1 MTAAP
6 AETIGA
12 QAGPATAR
20 ITRSAALLVGAV
32 GVLLGPAVAREA
44 WQQARYL
51 APWWTPVAAVAVFGS
66 CLALAVLAFVA
77 PLRVVRG
84 MCGGMVF
91 ATLTAIVLLPFAIRH
106 PELRDD
112 PFWLLRTVAPGAAAG
127 ALVWRPRVAAAA
139 LVLVIGGG
147 AVANGM
153 VQGGVRGL
161 TLLLDFS
168 RNFGIAGLLTW
179 GLVTVLRAAGTLD
192 EESERAERDAAQVAA
207 ADAKSRE
214 RARFSAIIHDDVMST
229 LLDASRG
236 RDATALGR
244 LARKTLGRFDEFRR
258 IGERGGELDALR
270 AIGMLRATVSAIN
283 PGITFRSKRLTGFA
297 RLRVPADVCDTIAAA
312 LAEAVRNSLRHGGG
326 TGRRV
331 RRDVTVTVGTGALQV
346 EMRDDGAGFDT
357 EEVPAHRL
365 GVRRSILARMADL
378 PGGAAFVESAPGQ
391 GTTVTL
397 VWVHPSTGVR
407 EPETGPETPSSAEP
421 ERWDLRGLL
430 GLRGRQ
436 GALVTVV
443 LLATIA
449 SMALS
454 NVRALPDHRTGI
466 VLAYSMIALAAVA
479 TLTVDIEPFPRPI
492 AAAVAA
498 AGPVATGIAYH
509 RVAAVQVHEFVWT
522 VYATSVVLCFLA
534 VRGRSG
540 YAVLGIAAT
549 TLVAMFDIGLG
560 TQGISLSMTPLII
573 VVTGILIAAIA
584 RSTLRALR
592 RLADESAAGAAAR
605 ATLRA
610 QGEERA
616 RQLERLDERA
626 RPMLERIAAGAG
638 LTDTERY
645 ESRLLEAELRDGL
658 RAPALTTAGLAAATR
673 GARSRGVEVLLLD
686 DGGLADAPDTL
697 VSAVVAEVAQQLDKA
712 NSGTVTVRVL
722 PPGRHV
728 LATILVDAPPELRR
742 VEIDHDGATRT
753 LVDHG

>member
-1 MTAAP
+1 
-6 AETIGA
+6 
-12 QAGPATAR
+12 
-20 ITRSAALLVGAV
+20 
-32 GVLLGPAVAREA
+32 
-44 WQQARYL
+44 
-51 APWWTPVAAVAVFGS
+51 
-66 CLALAVLAFVA
+66 
-77 PLRVVRG
+77 
-84 MCGGMVF
+84 
-91 ATLTAIVLLPFAIRH
+91 
-106 PELRDD
+106 
-112 PFWLLRTVAPGAAAG
+112 
-127 ALVWRPRVAAAA
+127 
-139 LVLVIGGG
+139 
-147 AVANGM
+147 
-153 VQGGVRGL
+153 
-161 TLLLDFS
+161 
-168 RNFGIAGLLTW
+168 
-179 GLVTVLRAAGTLD
+179 
-192 EESERAERDAAQVAA
+192 
-207 ADAKSRE
+207 
-214 RARFSAIIHDDVMST
+214 
-229 LLDASRG
+229 
-236 RDATALGR
+236 
-244 LARKTLGRFDEFRR
+244 
-258 IGERGGELDALR
+258 
-270 AIGMLRATVSAIN
+270 
-283 PGITFRSKRLTGFA
+283 
-297 RLRVPADVCDTIAAA
+297 
-312 LAEAVRNSLRHGGG
+312 
-326 TGRRV
+326 RRV
-331 RRDVTVTVGTGALQV
+331 RRDVTVTVGPGALQV
-346 EMRDDGAGFDT
+346 EMRDAGGGFDT
-357 EEVPAHRL
+357 EGVPPPRN
-365 GVRRSILARMADL
+365 GVRRGSNARRAHP
-378 PGGAAFVESAPGQ
+378 PGGGPFVPPPPGQ
-391 GTTVTL
+391 GTSVTL

-407 EPETGPETPSSAEP
+407 EPETGPETPGSAEP

-479 TLTVDIEPFPRPI
+479 TLAVDIEPFPRPI

>member
-6 AETIGA
+6 TEFAGA
-12 QAGPATAR
+12 RVGPATAR

-44 WQQARYL
+44 WQQARFL
-51 APWWTPVAAVAVFGS
+51 AWWWTPLAAAVVFGS

-84 MCGGMVF
+84 MCGGVAAAM
-91 ATLTAIVLLPFAIRH
+91 LIAIVLLPLAVRH

-112 PFWLLRTVAPGAAAG
+112 PFWLLRTAAPGAAAG
-127 ALVWRPRVAAAA
+127 ALVWRPRVAAVA
-139 LVLVIGGG
+139 LVLVVAGS
-147 AVANGM
+147 AAANGLL
-153 VQGGVRGL
+153 QGGVRAL
-161 TLLLDFS
+161 PLLLDFS

-179 GLVTVLRAAGTLD
+179 GLVTVLRAAATLD
-192 EESERAERDAAQVAA
+192 EESARAERDAAQVAA

-236 RDATALGR
+236 RDAAALGR
-244 LARKTLGRFDEFRR
+244 LARRTLGRFDEFRR
-258 IGERGGELDALR
+258 IDERGDLDAVR
-270 AIGMLRATVSAIN
+270 AIGMLRATVSAVN
-283 PGITFRSKRLTGFA
+283 PGIAFRSKRLTGFA
-297 RLRVPADVCDTIAAA
+297 RLRVPADVGDTIAAA

-326 TGRRV
+326 VGRRV
-331 RRDVTVTVGTGALQV
+331 HREVTVTVGTGALRV

-397 VWVHPSTGVR
+397 VWVHPSTGER
-407 EPETGPETPSSAEP
+407 EPDPGPETSGATAA

-436 GALVTVV
+436 GALVTAV

-449 SMALS
+449 SISVS
-454 NVRALPDHRTGI
+454 NLRAFPDHRGAI
-466 VLAYSMIALAAVA
+466 LVAYTVIGAAAVV
-479 TLTVDIEPFPRPI
+479 TLAVDTEPFPRLL

-498 AGPVATGIAYH
+498 AGPLSTGIAYH
-509 RVAAVQVHEFVWT
+509 HVDAARVHEFVWT

-540 YAVLGIAAT
+540 FAVAGIVAT

-560 TQGISLSMTPLII
+560 TQGISMSMTPLII

-584 RSTLRALR
+584 RSTLGALR
-592 RLADESAAGAAAR
+592 RLADESASGAAAR

-616 RQLERLDERA
+616 RQLERLDDRA
-626 RPMLERIAAGAG
+626 RPMLERIAAGDG

-658 RAPALTTAGLAAATR
+658 RAPALTTAALAAATR

-686 DGGLADAPDTL
+686 DGGLADAPDT
-697 VSAVVAEVAQQLDKA
+697 AVAAVLTEVAQQLDKA
-712 NSGTVTVRVL
+712 NAGAVTVRIL
-722 PPGRHV
+722 PPARPV
-728 LATILVDAPPELRR
+728 LATILIDAPTELRR
-742 VEIDHDGATRT
+742 IEIDHHGTTHT
-753 LVDHG
+753 LIDPT